1 MHITHSY
8 IGQIKKPYRCLFF
21 LLLED
26 YIEAQ
31 THFAREL
38 DLHLERFARK
48 LRDSAA
54 LVRPF
59 AGDIETVR
67 QQVLEKAWSEKEL
80 QEITEYTGSPD
91 D

>member
-1 MHITHSY
+1 MHITHSF
-8 IGQIKKPYRCLFF
+8 IGTIRKPYRCLFF

-38 DLHLERFARK
+38 DLNLERFARN
-48 LRDSAA
+48 LGDSAA

-59 AGDIETVR
+59 TGDIDTVR
-67 QQVLEKAWSEKEL
+67 QQVLDKQWSEAEL
-80 QEITEYTGSPD
+80 AGC
-91 D
+91 